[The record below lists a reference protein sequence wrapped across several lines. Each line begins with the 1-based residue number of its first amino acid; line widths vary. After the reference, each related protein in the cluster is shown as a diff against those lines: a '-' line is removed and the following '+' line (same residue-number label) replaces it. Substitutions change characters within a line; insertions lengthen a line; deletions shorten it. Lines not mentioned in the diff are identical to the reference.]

1 MEQLNKQV
9 EFLEDKSS
17 SGKVRDWSGKK
28 KRNLSLAEIYMMLK
42 EFYCTI
48 HSEKSRRFFNREERC
63 RMCASVLIY
72 KGSERYIKRIFV
84 SYDYVQFV
92 TGGDH

>member
-28 KRNLSLAEIYMMLK
+28 KRNLSLAEILK
-42 EFYCTI
+42 SLDVFLI
-48 HSEKSRRFFNREERC
+48 VR
-63 RMCASVLIY
+63 SVV
-72 KGSERYIKRIFV
+72 GCVRVF
-84 SYDYVQFV
+84 
-92 TGGDH
+92 